1 MDVIQIIDVTVFKT
15 QCNMIFSKKSQK
27 GFTFV
32 ELMVVIAI
40 LMAVFTIISVLV
52 HPLDQMKKARDNQR
66 LSDVN
71 ILDRAVSEF
80 LLDNQRYPDQENIL
94 RCSNILP
101 SGSSDLDSSNPGW
114 IYENL
119 SSFTEKLPIDPLNT
133 DIFHYCYFHN
143 SNGYEIS
150 AKLEY
155 YVEKMSEDGGD
166 SLDFLEVGNNLN
178 LITH

>member
-1 MDVIQIIDVTVFKT
+1 MDVIQTLDVIVFKT
-15 QCNMIFSKKSQK
+15 QCNMIFSKNSQK

-40 LMAVFTIISVLV
+40 LMAIFTIISVLV

-71 ILDRAVSEF
+71 ILDRAASEY
-80 LLDNQRYPDQENIL
+80 LMDNERYPDQENVL

-119 SSFTEKLPIDPLNT
+119 SSYTEKLPIDPLNT
-133 DIFHYCYFHN
+133 DIFRYCYIHD
-143 SNGYEIS
+143 STSYEIS

-155 YVEKMSEDGGD
+155 YIEKMSEDGGN
-166 SLDFLEVGNNLN
+166 SVDFLEVGNNLN